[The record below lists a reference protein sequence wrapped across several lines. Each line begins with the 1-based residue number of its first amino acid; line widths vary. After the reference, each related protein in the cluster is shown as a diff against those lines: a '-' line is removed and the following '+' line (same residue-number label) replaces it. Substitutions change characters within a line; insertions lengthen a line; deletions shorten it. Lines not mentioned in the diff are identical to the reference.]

1 MDRPPH
7 TARGDIGRRV
17 AARRLQL
24 DLSRQD
30 VALRAGAAPGY
41 IQYVEE
47 QSATPGIGFLLRLAD
62 ALETTVQEL
71 TGGTVDLPG
80 GLGRAARGPGWPN
93 STRPNAGPCS
103 VTTAWGGWR

>member
-1 MDRPPH
+1 MSPAPQSP
-7 TARGDIGRRV
+7 RGDIGRRV
-17 AARRLQL
+17 AARRHQL
-24 DLSRQD
+24 SLSRQD

-41 IQYVEE
+41 IEYVEE

-80 GLGRAARGPGWPN
+80 GLGPGGPRGPDGR
-93 STRPNAGPCS
+93 TRRGGVPG
-103 VTTAWGGWR
+103 TAR